1 MGEKKRTGR
10 PIDRR
15 KDEAMWAATHALL
28 FKNGPAAVSVEAV
41 ARLAGLSKMTVY
53 SRYANREALIA
64 AVIQRQADQMA
75 ASLCLVPDSQSNL
88 QEALTAFGIRLL
100 SFLLSETYLGFMRA
114 LRSAAA
120 FPTDAMHTI
129 FRFGPQS
136 TLDNLAQWMRQAH
149 RAKLANFRQPERSA
163 ELLLGMITGLDIVRA
178 MYGEP
183 CRHTRRTI
191 TQHVR
196 WAVTAFVKLHEIGEG
211 RLESVSRSRRAR

>member
-15 KDEAMWAATHALL
+15 KDDAMLAAAHALL

-41 ARLAGLSKMTVY
+41 TRLAGLSKMTVY

-75 ASLCLVPDSQSNL
+75 ASLCVIPDSQCNL
-88 QEALTAFGIRLL
+88 QEALTAFGVRLL
-100 SFLLSETYLGFMRA
+100 SFLLSDTYLDFMRA

-120 FPTDAMHTI
+120 FPADAMRTI

-163 ELLLGMITGLDIVRA
+163 ELLLGMLTGLDIVRA

-183 CRHTRRTI
+183 CRQTSRTI
-191 TQHVR
+191 TRHVR

-211 RLESVSRSRRAR
+211 RHKSASPSRRAR

>member
-1 MGEKKRTGR
+1 MKEKKRTGR

-15 KDEAMWAATHALL
+15 KDEAMWAAAHALL
-28 FKNGPAAVSVEAV
+28 FKNGPSAVSVEAV

-75 ASLCLVPDSQSNL
+75 ASLSFAPESQGNL
-88 QEALTAFGIRLL
+88 QEALTAFGVRLL
-100 SFLLSETYLGFMRA
+100 SFLLSETHLGFMRA

-120 FPTDAMHTI
+120 FPADAMHTI

-149 RAKLANFRQPERSA
+149 RARLAHIPRPERSA
-163 ELLLGMITGLDIVRA
+163 ELLLGMLTGLDIVRA

-183 CRHTRRTI
+183 CRQTHRTI
-191 TQHVR
+191 TRHVR
-196 WAVTAFVKLHEIGEG
+196 GIVTAFLTLHE
-211 RLESVSRSRRAR
+211 RRQSLP